1 MIKEKGHTGTLESA
15 IERFPYLKELGIHA
29 MYPQEK
35 T

>member
-1 MIKEKGHTGTLESA
+1 MIKEKGHTGTFKSA
-15 IERFPYLKELGIHA
+15 IEKFSYLKELGINA